1 MKMILNKKLFELE
14 IFIIIYTR
22 PFSKLRM
29 EEATTSEMDEDEM
42 QEVLTVSTEEVIRN
56 SKKH

>member
-42 QEVLTVSTEEVIRN
+42 QEVLTVVEC
-56 SKKH
+56 